1 MKKKIFLMFVLCL
14 LLSAIFLVN
23 NKAYAR
29 KFIEPTNY
37 SVPCNIQFK
46 DDDVGLQI
54 KEEYIKFDIDLES
67 DSYDTVKTKY
77 ILNNPTDE
85 KINSKIYLPLL
96 YCKDIDDESNEKYL
110 NYIEKAKQIEIFN
123 NNDLVEYKIRHYIE
137 IGGIRNYQKVDI
149 YDEYVKDDYF
159 NQNLKITK
167 YTYKISNL
175 PINQD
180 NTLSSRMDMS
190 FPNNFE
196 GIIFVEGGTIG
207 CFFDNYNPH
216 LNIYLDNFDEEHN
229 SIISIYSIGQD
240 VINIVNEVNLFN
252 NDKKIN
258 GNIELVGTENIEFE
272 DFIYTFYDEEKEV
285 SKIDWHNAMIDLLDK
300 NPYDYQPGP
309 NFKINSIKYL
319 DMYQWLT
326 PCIEYNIEVDAHSKI
341 TTEMNMPVK
350 CAKSTRYRADVYEY
364 TYLLGDVSYFKNL
377 EKIEIKI
384 KINGYV
390 HNVSRGD
397 IKKNGDY
404 YQITLDEI
412 TNDYLTFT
420 TSTSKSLMP
429 KIAKLLV
436 GITIFVLGAII
447 LIPIIITGIILLC
460 SRKSNRKQL
469 LIHFLQLIVY
479 VCTLL
484 ACFVTFV
491 LDNNTKL
498 PLFVFILV
506 SILIVIIEKFITKSK
521 TFGRLS
527 IMIIEI
533 IFMLINTLLLDYS
546 NFESG
551 ISTEGITTT
560 YTILLI
566 VVTIYM
572 ISKLKDKQKETKQL
586 PLGYLKKSEYLEGI
600 LSLSLFIITIFILN
614 SMLHVF
620 NLAVIILIAFLVFV
634 IYLFT
639 YTITLQIIHQK
650 PFRKFRKDLDI
661 AKFER
666 EMEKRLSNLNMND
679 EYRNYLMMIYI
690 NHIIIYNKEKASILR
705 MFINEPKV
713 KAYTPTFDCF
723 PITVITKADE
733 YKKRM
738 QIFKDKYQKKKGYFK
753 LINKFDEKYVAMTT
767 GIAKTNIDELLNT
780 NTKYEEDNAV
790 NLFQKI
796 FYYYHQGN
804 FNKANELKEQFLAKY
819 PQLKALK
826 DILQDYN
833 YFENNEY

>member
-1 MKKKIFLMFVLCL
+1 MKKKVFLVFVLCL
-14 LLSAIFLVN
+14 LLSAIVSVK
-23 NKAYAR
+23 NKTYAR
-29 KFIEPTNY
+29 KFIEPTDY

-46 DDDVGLQI
+46 DDDIGLQI
-54 KEEYIKFDIDLES
+54 KEEYIEFDIDLES

-96 YCKDIDDESNEKYL
+96 YCKDIDDESNEAYL
-110 NYIEKAKQIEIFN
+110 DYIEKAKQIEIFN
-123 NNDLVEYKIRHYIE
+123 NNNPVEYKIRHYVE
-137 IGGIRNYQKVDI
+137 RSGICNHQKVDI
-149 YDEYVKDDYF
+149 YDEYIQDDYF
-159 NQNLKITK
+159 NQNLKINK

-175 PINQD
+175 PISQHND
-180 NTLSSRMDMS
+180 LSYIMQMT
-190 FPNNFE
+190 FPYDFE
-196 GIIFVEGGTIG
+196 GIIFVEGGTIEW
-207 CFFDNYNPH
+207 FFDNYSVK

-229 SIISIYSIGQD
+229 AIVSIYSIGQD
-240 VINIVNEVNLFN
+240 VRNIVNDAKVFKE
-252 NDKKIN
+252 DKKIN
-258 GNIELVGTENIEFE
+258 GSIELVGTENIEFE
-272 DFIYTFYDEEKEV
+272 DFIFTFYDEEKEV
-285 SKIDWHNAMIDLLDK
+285 SKIDWYNVMIDLIDAPLF
-300 NPYDYQPGP
+300 NHQPSP
-309 NFKINSIKYL
+309 NFKINSTKYL
-319 DMYQWLT
+319 DIYTWLT
-326 PCIEYNIEVDAHSKI
+326 PCIEYNIEVDAHSEI
-341 TTEMNMPVK
+341 TTEIYMPVK
-350 CAKSTRYRADVYEY
+350 GAKSARYEASVYEY
-364 TYLLGDVSYFKNL
+364 TYLFGDLSYFENL

-390 HNVSRGD
+390 HNVSNGD

-412 TNDYLTFT
+412 TNDYLSFT
-420 TSTSKSLMP
+420 TSTSKSLRP

-469 LIHFLQLIVY
+469 LMHFLQLITY
-479 VCTLL
+479 ICTLL
-484 ACFVTFV
+484 ACLISFIVN
-491 LDNNTKL
+491 NNTKL
-498 PLFVFILV
+498 SLFILV
-506 SILIVIIEKFITKSK
+506 FVSFLIIIIEKCITKSK

-527 IMIIEI
+527 VMIIEI
-533 IFMLINTLLLDYS
+533 IFMLINTLLLNYS

-551 ISTEGITTT
+551 ISTEGITTI
-560 YTILLI
+560 YTIVLI

-572 ISKLKDKQKETKQL
+572 IGKLKDKQKETKQL

-600 LSLSLFIITIFILN
+600 LSLCLFIITIFIVN
-614 SMLHVF
+614 SMLHMF
-620 NLAVIILIAFLVFV
+620 NLVVIILIALLVSI

-666 EMEKRLSNLNMND
+666 EMEKRLSNLNIND

-705 MFINEPKV
+705 MYITEPKV
-713 KAYTPTFDCF
+713 KAYTPAFDCF
-723 PITVITKADE
+723 PITVITKVDE
-733 YKKRM
+733 YKELM
-738 QIFKDKYQKKKGYFK
+738 QTLKDKYQKKKLYLK
-753 LINKFDEKYVAMTT
+753 SIHKFDEKYVAMTT
-767 GIAKTNIDELLNT
+767 GIAKTNVDELLNT

-804 FNKANELKEQFLAKY
+804 TNKANELKEQFLTKY
-819 PQLKALK
+819 SKLKALK
-826 DILQDYN
+826 DILEDYN
-833 YFENNEY
+833 YFKNNEY